1 MNPSNPTNSQP
12 LIYRIADA
20 LGVFHLVAPVDHT
33 HTYAEVPGL
42 QDDLSELWAGLNE
55 KANQEDMTEALAAK
69 QDALTFDTTPT
80 ASSTNPVTSGGVKT
94 ALDGKQDALTFDT
107 TPTANSTNP
116 VTSGGVAAAIKDARK
131 VILNSNIP
139 YVLSVAEKGVLYTS
153 LFTNRTGAAVS
164 LSECFDISGLPTAE
178 RNIFF
183 NVAADSIEI
192 ANNETFGVRF
202 LRTTSGVFVW
212 YDGLFEY

>member
-1 MNPSNPTNSQP
+1 MTPSNPDNSQP
-12 LIYRIADA
+12 FIYRICDA
-20 LGVFHLVAPVDHT
+20 AGVFHLVAPVNHT
-33 HTYAEVPGL
+33 HAQSEVEGL
-42 QDDLSELWAGLNE
+42 ADALAA
-55 KANQEDMTEALAAK
+55 KANAVPAGSPTGGIVIANTAGELSRSSKTVTDLENTIAAK
-69 QDALTFDTTPT
+69 QDALTFDSAPTT
-80 ASSTNPVTSGGVKT
+80 G
-94 ALDGKQDALTFDT
+94 
-107 TPTANSTNP
+107 STNP
-116 VTSGGVAAAIKDARK
+116 VTSGGVAAAIKDARR

-183 NVAADSIEI
+183 NVAADSTEI

-212 YDGLFEY
+212 YDGLFEF

>member
-69 QDALTFDTTPT
+69 GEDGKLGLLVVTSMQDPYLTVKGCDKKPT
-80 ASSTNPVTSGGVKT
+80 AYILSEEKNLEQIAVKYE
-94 ALDGKQDALTFDT
+94 
-107 TPTANSTNP
+107 N
-116 VTSGGVAAAIKDARK
+116 GVAS
-131 VILNSNIP
+131 VVVPTGNII
-139 YVLSVAEKGVLYTS
+139 Y
-153 LFTNRTGAAVS
+153 
-164 LSECFDISGLPTAE
+164 
-178 RNIFF
+178 
-183 NVAADSIEI
+183 
-192 ANNETFGVRF
+192 
-202 LRTTSGVFVW
+202 
-212 YDGLFEY
+212 FEA